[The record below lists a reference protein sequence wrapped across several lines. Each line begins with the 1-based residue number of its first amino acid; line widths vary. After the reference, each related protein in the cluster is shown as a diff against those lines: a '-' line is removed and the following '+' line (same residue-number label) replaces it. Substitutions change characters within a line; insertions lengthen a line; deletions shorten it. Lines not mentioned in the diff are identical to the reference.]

1 MEKKS
6 FKDFVTHIKESL
18 QGGLE
23 TARSEGIPK
32 KIAAIVFGMIALSL
46 VFVLL
51 LRALDVLFNA
61 ISQFVNQHFPS
72 IAAAT
77 AGGSFLF
84 MRHNERKEAQR
95 KAMQKQQ
102 SESDVQRQRF
112 AKGCYKRIGNF
123 IYSQI
128 CTMPNFP
135 DLTSL
140 NRPLRPED
148 MGNERMDAYVINGI
162 IYLRYALPKSV
173 SEQLDTKLI
182 SSVIQGLCD
191 QKIRTGGLVPF
202 MSAGENDHL
211 FVEKV
216 EDMATYV
223 ALTLVL
229 DFDQTYVQQL
239 AYQQAMND
247 LLSREKADMTLKDS
261 DYDE

>member
-1 MEKKS
+1 M
-6 FKDFVTHIKESL
+6 
-18 QGGLE
+18 
-23 TARSEGIPK
+23 
-32 KIAAIVFGMIALSL
+32 
-46 VFVLL
+46 
-51 LRALDVLFNA
+51 
-61 ISQFVNQHFPS
+61 
-72 IAAAT
+72 
-77 AGGSFLF
+77 
-84 MRHNERKEAQR
+84 
-95 KAMQKQQ
+95 
-102 SESDVQRQRF
+102 QRQRF

-182 SSVIQGLCD
+182 SSVIQGLFD

-211 FVEKV
+211 FVV
-216 EDMATYV
+216 EVGV

>member
-84 MRHNERKEAQR
+84 MRHNERKVKLCKNSSLSPMCSVNASR
-95 KAMQKQQ
+95 KDAI
-102 SESDVQRQRF
+102 SELVTSSIVRFVQ
-112 AKGCYKRIGNF
+112 C
-123 IYSQI
+123 QI
-128 CTMPNFP
+128 FQ
-135 DLTSL
+135 
-140 NRPLRPED
+140 
-148 MGNERMDAYVINGI
+148 I
-162 IYLRYALPKSV
+162 
-173 SEQLDTKLI
+173 
-182 SSVIQGLCD
+182 
-191 QKIRTGGLVPF
+191 
-202 MSAGENDHL
+202 
-211 FVEKV
+211 
-216 EDMATYV
+216 
-223 ALTLVL
+223 
-229 DFDQTYVQQL
+229 
-239 AYQQAMND
+239 
-247 LLSREKADMTLKDS
+247 
-261 DYDE
+261 